1 MAMDTLKRAW
11 RWFDD
16 RTGTSSAIGPIA
28 KHPAPPGSDWWY
40 VFGSATL
47 FAFILQAVTGVILA
61 LSYVPSAGEAY
72 QSLQFISNDAF
83 MGSVLRGMHFFGAS
97 AMVLLVGVHMARVFL
112 MGVYKFPREM
122 SWLSGTVLL
131 LLTLGA
137 AFTGQL
143 LRWDQNAIWTAVVG
157 AEIAGRVPLIGTAI
171 ARFILGGD
179 VIGGA
184 TLTRFF
190 SAHIFV
196 IPGIII
202 GIVGFHLYLVL
213 RNGISEPPQAGQP
226 VDPKTYRAWYQ
237 DLLHRSG
244 RPFWPD
250 AAWRDAVFSAVMILV
265 VVVLAV
271 VFGAPQLTKPPDP
284 TIVQALPRPD
294 WYFLWVFAL
303 MALLPPATEG
313 YIMIYGP
320 LALGLVL
327 ILLPF
332 LANRGERSPRKR
344 PWAIGIVLIAVVMII
359 TLGIAGERSYW
370 SPDFSAQPL
379 PEQVVAATSGP
390 VADGAQLFYDKGCE
404 YCHMIEGYG
413 GRRGPNL
420 SGIGN
425 RLTPDEMTVRILNG
439 GKNMPAFASILTPE
453 QINALVAFLQSRRT
467 P

>member
-1 MAMDTLKRAW
+1 MNILKRAW
-11 RWFDD
+11 KWFDD

-28 KHPAPPGSDWWY
+28 KHPVPPGTDWWY

-47 FAFILQAVTGVILA
+47 FAFILQVVTGVILA
-61 LSYVPSAGEAY
+61 LAYVPSAGEAY
-72 QSLQFISNDAF
+72 QSLQYITNDAF

-97 AMVLLVGVHMARVFL
+97 AMVLFVGVHMARVFL

-137 AFTGQL
+137 AFSGQL
-143 LRWDQNAIWTAVVG
+143 LRWDQNAIWTTVVA
-157 AEIAGRVPLIGTAI
+157 AEIAGRAPLIGKAI
-171 ARFILGGD
+171 ARFILGGN

-190 SAHIFV
+190 SVHIFV

-202 GIVGFHLYLVL
+202 GIVGLHLFLVL
-213 RNGISEPPQAGQP
+213 RNGISEPPEAGRT

-237 DLLHRSG
+237 DLLHRVG

-250 AAWRDAVFSAVMILV
+250 AAWHDTVFSVVMILV
-265 VVVLAV
+265 IIVLAV
-271 VFGAPQLTKPPDP
+271 IVGAPKLTEQPPNP
-284 TIVQALPRPD
+284 AIVQALPRPD

-303 MALLPPATEG
+303 MALVPPATEG

-320 LALGLVL
+320 LAFGLVL

-332 LANRGERSPRKR
+332 FANRGERSPRRR
-344 PWAIGIVLIAVVMII
+344 PWAIGIVLIAVVMIV
-359 TLGIAGERSYW
+359 TLGIAGQQSNW

-379 PEQVVAATSGP
+379 PEQVVAASSGP
-390 VADGAQLFYDKGCE
+390 VADGAQLFHEKGCE
-404 YCHMIEGYG
+404 YCHMVDGYG
-413 GRRGPNL
+413 GRRGPDL
-420 SGIGN
+420 SNIGN
-425 RLTPDEMTVRILNG
+425 RLTPEDMTIRILNG
-439 GKNMPAFASILTPE
+439 GTNMPAFASILTPE

>member
-1 MAMDTLKRAW
+1 MNILKRAW

-28 KHPAPPGSDWWY
+28 EHPVPPGTDWWY

-47 FAFILQAVTGVILA
+47 FAFILQVVTGVILA
-61 LSYVPSAGEAY
+61 LAYVPSAGEAY
-72 QSLQFISNDAF
+72 QSLQYITNVTF

-97 AMVLLVGVHMARVFL
+97 AMVLFVGVHMARVFL
-112 MGVYKFPREM
+112 LGVYKFPREM

-137 AFTGQL
+137 AFSGQL
-143 LRWDQNAIWTAVVG
+143 LRWDQNAVWTTVVA
-157 AEIAGRVPLIGTAI
+157 AEIAGRAPLIGKAI

-202 GIVGFHLYLVL
+202 GIVGLHLFLVL
-213 RNGISEPPQAGQP
+213 RNGISEPPEAGRA

-237 DLLHRSG
+237 DLLHRVG

-250 AAWRDAVFSAVMILV
+250 AGWHDAVFSAVMILV
-265 VVVLAV
+265 IIVLAV
-271 VFGAPQLTKPPDP
+271 IIGAPKLTEQPPNP
-284 TIVQALPRPD
+284 AIVQALPRPD
-294 WYFLWVFAL
+294 WYFLWIFAV
-303 MALLPPATEG
+303 MALVPPATEG

-332 LANRGERSPRKR
+332 FANRGERSPRRR
-344 PWAIGIVLIAVVMII
+344 PWAIGIVLIAVVMIV
-359 TLGIAGERSYW
+359 TLGIAGQQSNW

-379 PEQVVAATSGP
+379 PEQVVATSSGP
-390 VADGAQLFYDKGCE
+390 VANGAQLFHEKGCE
-404 YCHMIEGYG
+404 YCHMVDGYG
-413 GRRGPNL
+413 GRRGPDL
-420 SGIGN
+420 SNIGN
-425 RLTPDEMTVRILNG
+425 RLTADDMTVRILNG
-439 GKNMPAFASILTPE
+439 GTNMPAFASILTPE
-453 QINALVAFLQSRRT
+453 QINDLVAFLQSRRT

>member
-1 MAMDTLKRAW
+1 MNILKRAW

-28 KHPAPPGSDWWY
+28 NHPVPPGSTWWY

-47 FAFILQAVTGVILA
+47 FAFILQVVTGVILA
-61 LSYVPSAGEAY
+61 LAYVPSAAEAY

-83 MGSVLRGMHFFGAS
+83 LGGVLRGMHYFGAS

-122 SWLSGTVLL
+122 SWLTGTILL
-131 LLTLGA
+131 LFTLGA

-143 LRWDQNAIWTAVVG
+143 LRWDQNAIWTAVVS
-157 AEIAGRVPLIGTAI
+157 AEIAGRAPLIGKAI
-171 ARFILGGD
+171 ARFILGGN

-184 TLTRFF
+184 TLSRFF
-190 SAHIFV
+190 SVHVFL
-196 IPGIII
+196 IPAVII
-202 GIVGFHLYLVL
+202 GIVGLHLYLAL
-213 RNGISEPPQAGQP
+213 RNGVSEPPEAGRS

-237 DLLHRSG
+237 DLLHRVG
-244 RPFWPD
+244 QPFWPD

-265 VVVLAV
+265 VVVLAT
-271 VFGAPQLTKPPDP
+271 VFGAPALTKPPNP
-284 TIVQALPRPD
+284 AIVQALPRPD

-303 MALLPPATEG
+303 MALVPPATEG

-332 LANRGERSPRKR
+332 FANRGERSPRRR
-344 PWAIGIVLIAVVMII
+344 PWAVGIVLIAVVMII
-359 TLGIAGERSYW
+359 TLGIAGARSYW

-379 PEQVVAATSGP
+379 PEQVVATSSGP
-390 VADGAQLFYDKGCE
+390 IADGAKLFHDKGCE
-404 YCHMIEGYG
+404 YCHMINGYG
-413 GRRGPNL
+413 GRRGPDL
-420 SGIGN
+420 SDVGN
-425 RLTPDEMTVRILNG
+425 RLTPEDMTVRILNG
-439 GKNMPAFASILTPE
+439 GTNMPAFASILTP
-453 QINALVAFLQSRRT
+453 QQVNDLVAFLKSRRT

>member
-1 MAMDTLKRAW
+1 MNLLKRAW
-11 RWFDD
+11 SWLDD
-16 RTGTSSAIGPIA
+16 RMGISNAIEPIA
-28 KHPAPPGSDWWY
+28 KHPTPPGSNWWY

-47 FAFILQAVTGVILA
+47 FAFILQVVTGVILA
-61 LSYVPSAGEAY
+61 LAYVPSAAEAY

-83 MGSVLRGMHFFGAS
+83 LGGVLRGMHYFGAS

-137 AFTGQL
+137 AFSGQL
-143 LRWDQNAIWTAVVG
+143 LRWDQNAIWTAVVS
-157 AEIAGRVPLIGTAI
+157 AEIAGRAPLIGKAI

-184 TLTRFF
+184 TLSRFF
-190 SAHIFV
+190 SVHVFL
-196 IPGIII
+196 IPAAII
-202 GIVGFHLYLVL
+202 GIVGLHLYLVL
-213 RNGISEPPQAGQP
+213 RNGISEPPEAGRP
-226 VDPKTYRAWYQ
+226 VDPKTYRTWYQ
-237 DLLHRSG
+237 DLLHRVG
-244 RPFWPD
+244 QPFWPD

-265 VVVLAV
+265 VVVLAA
-271 VFGAPQLTKPPDP
+271 VFGAPALTKPPNP
-284 TIVQALPRPD
+284 AIVQALPRPD

-303 MALLPPATEG
+303 MALVPPATEG

-332 LANRGERSPRKR
+332 FANRGERSPRRR

-359 TLGIAGERSYW
+359 TLGIAGGQSYW
-370 SPDFSAQPL
+370 SPDFSAPPL
-379 PEQVVAATSGP
+379 PEQVVATSSGP
-390 VADGAQLFYDKGCE
+390 IASGAQLFHEKGCE
-404 YCHMIEGYG
+404 YCHMVDGYG
-413 GRRGPNL
+413 GRRGPDL
-420 SGIGN
+420 SNIGN
-425 RLTPDEMTVRILNG
+425 RLTPEDMTVRILNG
-439 GKNMPAFASILTPE
+439 GTNMPAFASILTP
-453 QINALVAFLQSRRT
+453 QQVNDLVAFLKSRRT

>member
-1 MAMDTLKRAW
+1 MNLLKRAW
-11 RWFDD
+11 SWLDD
-16 RTGTSSAIGPIA
+16 RMGISNAIEPIA
-28 KHPAPPGSDWWY
+28 KHPTPPGSNWWY

-47 FAFILQAVTGVILA
+47 FAFILQVVTGVILA
-61 LSYVPSAGEAY
+61 LAYVPSAAEAY

-83 MGSVLRGMHFFGAS
+83 LGGVLRGMHFFGAS

-137 AFTGQL
+137 AFSGQL
-143 LRWDQNAIWTAVVG
+143 LRWDQNAIWTAVVS
-157 AEIAGRVPLIGTAI
+157 AEIAGRAPLIGNAI
-171 ARFILGGD
+171 ARFILGGN

-184 TLTRFF
+184 TLSRFF
-190 SAHIFV
+190 SVHVFL
-196 IPGIII
+196 IPAAIM
-202 GIVGFHLYLVL
+202 GIVGLHLYLAL
-213 RNGISEPPQAGQP
+213 RNGISEPPEAGRP

-237 DLLHRSG
+237 DLLHRVG

-265 VVVLAV
+265 VVVLAA
-271 VFGAPQLTKPPDP
+271 VFGAPALTKPPNP
-284 TIVQALPRPD
+284 AIVQALPRPD

-303 MALLPPATEG
+303 MALVPPATEG

-332 LANRGERSPRKR
+332 FANRGERSPRRR
-344 PWAIGIVLIAVVMII
+344 PWAVGIVLIAVVMIV
-359 TLGIAGERSYW
+359 TLGIAGQQSNW

-379 PEQVVAATSGP
+379 PEQVVATSSGP
-390 VADGAQLFYDKGCE
+390 VANGAQLFHEKGCE
-404 YCHMIEGYG
+404 YCHMIDGYG
-413 GRRGPNL
+413 GRRGPDL
-420 SGIGN
+420 SDIGN
-425 RLTPDEMTVRILNG
+425 RLTPDDMTVRILNG
-439 GKNMPAFASILTPE
+439 GTNMPAFASILTPQ
-453 QINALVAFLQSRRT
+453 QINDLVAFLQSRRT